1 MLKELFKRH
10 NYWVKLVQKFGE
22 HEYAEDIV
30 QEMYLKLD
38 RYIKEGIFKQTPP
51 TSYVYLTL
59 RSITGDYHRQ
69 KNKVIKVG
77 IEDIDLI
84 NECNLDS
91 DYAYNKIVCK
101 LDEISK
107 DWHWFDKMLFKL
119 YRTTGKSI
127 RDISNET
134 SISVGTVFHCLK
146 RCKQSLRDELGEDYE
161 DYINQ
166 DYERL

>member
-10 NYWVKLVQKFGE
+10 KYWVKIVQKFGE
-22 HEYAEDIV
+22 IEYAEDIV

-38 RYIKEGIFKQTPP
+38 RYIKEGIFKESIP

-69 KNKVIKVG
+69 KNKVVKVSL
-77 IEDIDLI
+77 EDLDLI
-84 NECNLDS
+84 HESNLEAN
-91 DYAYNKIVCK
+91 YAYSKIINK
-101 LDEISK
+101 LDDISK
-107 DWHWFDKMLFKL
+107 NWHWFDKMLFKI

-127 RDISNET
+127 REINNET
-134 SISVGTVFHCLK
+134 NISCGTIFYSLK

-161 DYINQ
+161 DYINE